1 MNNSV
6 TTPCPAPR
14 PGFGRRLGLVALLLV
29 FFGGPLFHTPLLAR
43 EYSMF
48 DKVNGAELVIVG
60 RVLKARTKAEIEVE
74 QVLKGEW
81 TRKGLEIRFRGE
93 NYERQKI
100 GIDKIQ
106 FYEGERLLL
115 FLQAP
120 DDKARS
126 KGRFIL
132 YPEDSRGR
140 LELHDDEEA
149 RLILGTVQ
157 ACVEAS
163 YGDRDELRE
172 VWRQMSREQN
182 VYLRLC
188 GLESLEYDRAL
199 GIDDLPL
206 LAALYNDRYP
216 LIRGRALR
224 LTASVARYRPGGF
237 HGTAERE
244 ILRDEVLPLLEDD
257 HEAVRLEAVRTM
269 QYLGD
274 RNVLPLLQKIS
285 RSDTSQ
291 EVRLEASRVIFQ
303 QEADWMSVGGAGDEG
318 QQSGEGDGN

>member
-1 MNNSV
+1 MKNSV
-6 TTPCPAPR
+6 TVPCPAPR
-14 PGFGRRLGLVALLLV
+14 PGPGRRIGPAALLLI
-29 FFGGPLFHTPLLAR
+29 FFGGLSQTPLLAR

-81 TRKGLEIRFRGE
+81 TKKDLEIRFRGE
-93 NYERQKI
+93 NYERQKV
-100 GIDKIQ
+100 GIEKIQ

-115 FLQAP
+115 FLQAR
-120 DDKARS
+120 DDKARG

-132 YPEDSRGR
+132 YPEDTRGR

-149 RLILGTVQ
+149 RLILGAVQ
-157 ACVEAS
+157 ACVAAS
-163 YGDRDELRE
+163 FGSRDELRE

-199 GIDDLPL
+199 DMDDLPL
-206 LAALYNDRYP
+206 LAALYNDRFP
-216 LIRGRALR
+216 VVRRRALQ
-224 LTASVARYRPGGF
+224 LTAAVARYRPGGF
-237 HGTAERE
+237 HGTPERE
-244 ILRDEVLPLLEDD
+244 ILMHEVMPLLKDE
-257 HEAVRLEAVRTM
+257 HETVRMEAVRAM

-274 RNVLPLLQKIS
+274 GQVLPLLRQIS

-291 EVRLEASRVIFQ
+291 EVRLEATRVIFQ
-303 QEADWMSVGGAGDEG
+303 QEAEWLSGGDGSDDGEESGAGEG
-318 QQSGEGDGN
+318 G